1 MREAFVYILY
11 ALLQLVV
18 AAFLVR
24 LLMQLVR
31 ADFRNPFAG
40 AIVAVTNP
48 LIRPLRKLLPPV
60 GRLDTAS
67 ILALIAVQLASVA
80 IVVFAANGVLP
91 DPATLFKRSALEL
104 ALNTT
109 YVFTGAI
116 IISVIL
122 SWVAQ
127 GQYNPIGAVF
137 QSLSRPVLRPFQRI
151 IPPLGGLDLSPV
163 FALILLQALRI
174 LILESAR

>member
-1 MREAFVYILY
+1 MQEALLY
-11 ALLQLVV
+11 MLDALLQLVV
-18 AAFLVR
+18 WAFLVR

-48 LIRPLRKLLPPV
+48 VILPLRKLLPPI
-60 GRLDTAS
+60 GRVDSAS
-67 ILALIAVQLASVA
+67 LVAVIGVQLAA
-80 IVVFAANGVLP
+80 QALILFAATGAAAPFPLLLRAGLIALAINTSYVL
-91 DPATLFKRSALEL
+91 
-104 ALNTT
+104 
-109 YVFTGAI
+109 TGAI

-122 SWVAQ
+122 SWVSQ
-127 GQYNPIGAVF
+127 GGYHPLASVF
-137 QSLSRPVLRPFQRI
+137 NSLSRPVLRPFQKL

-174 LILESAR
+174 LITRT